1 MQKLKSLKL
10 FKLPKELK
18 HQRNPNVTSSC
29 KLFQQEFVNVF
40 NFHNYDYLMNPA
52 DKLDPRMRKGDKEA
66 NNVFNLMFSAAAGDV
81 TAVRRYAAL
90 KFHKI
95 LYP

>member
-1 MQKLKSLKL
+1 MQEFKSLKP
-10 FKLPKELK
+10 FKLAQEHKQ
-18 HQRNPNVTSSC
+18 QRYPNVTSSC
-29 KLFQQEFVNVF
+29 KIFQQEFVNVF

-81 TAVRRYAAL
+81 TAVRRCAT
-90 KFHKI
+90 FI
-95 LYP
+95 SN

>member
-1 MQKLKSLKL
+1 M
-10 FKLPKELK
+10 
-18 HQRNPNVTSSC
+18 
-29 KLFQQEFVNVF
+29 F

-81 TAVRRYAAL
+81 TAVKRYAAL
-90 KFHKI
+90 I
-95 LYP
+95 